1 MAEPTATQRR
11 VTRLAPS
18 PTGALHLG
26 NARTFVVNWALAR
39 QKGWEIAFR
48 IDDLDTPRNKERA
61 DLQAIEDLSWLG
73 LDWDSEPLYQRADL
87 QPYHDAIAQLQEQGR
102 VYACTCTRREIESA
116 QSAPHGDDH
125 ELRYPG
131 TCRPTHTA
139 QPTPSRDSPSSK
151 RDDFALRVIVPDELT
166 TFIDAYLG
174 EQTVNVQQEVGD
186 FVIQSKA
193 QLPSYQLATVIDDA
207 RQGVT
212 DVVRGDDLIRSTG
225 RQMMLYRF
233 LGEHLAVHLANVQ
246 PRYWHLPLVIGE
258 DGRRL
263 AKRHGDMRIAFYREN
278 GVPPERII
286 GLLAKW
292 SGLLA
297 DRKTLSATEFA
308 DGFDIGALPNQPA
321 VFTEEDHAWLL
332 S

>member
-1 MAEPTATQRR
+1 MPEPNATDRR

-26 NARTFVVNWALAR
+26 NARTFVINWALAR
-39 QKGWEIAFR
+39 QNGWQIAFR

-87 QPYHDAIAQLQEQGR
+87 QPYHDAIAQLQTQGR
-102 VYACTCTRREIESA
+102 VYACTCTRREVEAA

-131 TCRPTHTA
+131 ICRPTE
-139 QPTPSRDSPSSK
+139 PSASGALLKST
-151 RDDFALRVIVPDELT
+151 RDDFALRVIVPDESM
-166 TFIDAYLG
+166 TFIDQCCG
-174 EQTVNVQQEVGD
+174 EQAVNVQQEVGD

-193 QLPSYQLATVIDDA
+193 RLPSYQLATVIDDA
-207 RQGVT
+207 KQGVT
-212 DVVRGDDLIRSTG
+212 DIVRGDDLIRSTG
-225 RQMMLYRF
+225 RQLMLYRF
-233 LGEHLAVHLANVQ
+233 LADHLAGHLAKSP

-286 GLLAKW
+286 GLLAMW
-292 SGLLA
+292 SGLQLN
-297 DRKTLSATEFA
+297 RKALSASEFA
-308 DGFDIGALPNQPA
+308 DGFNIGALPKQPA
-321 VFTEEDHAWLL
+321 VFTKEDHAWLL